1 VGGGGRGAVGVSVDA
16 ALEGWSG
23 IYTCA
28 PRHSVKRQLT
38 AATCPLVQLPL
49 VLPVSPVIQGAA
61 HDPLD
66 ICLPLSPGCFV
77 SPCPT
82 LLCGRYGVC
91 GEDRCLGIPF
101 VPLPSTGAPL
111 CSDAD
116 AQAPTREQSLRSCS
130 NPASLRSFRFALTF
144 SFRAL
149 PLHPIYQRNSPHSS
163 YAAVCLLG

>member
-1 VGGGGRGAVGVSVDA
+1 M
-16 ALEGWSG
+16 
-23 IYTCA
+23 
-28 PRHSVKRQLT
+28 KRQLT
-38 AATCPLVQLPL
+38 AATRPLVQLPL

-61 HDPLD
+61 HDPLH

-77 SPCPT
+77 SPCPI
-82 LLCGRYGVC
+82 LLCGWYGVC

-116 AQAPTREQSLRSCS
+116 AQAPTREQNLRSCS
-130 NPASLRSFRFALTF
+130 DRPSLRSFRFALAF

-149 PLHPIYQRNSPHSS
+149 PLHLSISATHRTRLTPPSVFLDDAFVVLASALLLSLVRAC
-163 YAAVCLLG
+163 AA